1 MSRELLTDDDLL
13 PLSGF
18 SGNAFNAVDLAK
30 KRLLISQGD
39 MSKLISD
46 YERATSIELVSLV
59 NENYGAFLKV
69 SNDIGSI
76 SDRLGA
82 LKDHLPHKYMA
93 AIKEVSELVR
103 KTHALKSE
111 AELLQDTREDV
122 VLLDGLI
129 GICRGIEMGLSQKE
143 VGVEELSILARE
155 YERVH
160 ALTEATEA
168 VLAEG
173 KRRGSP
179 LLRESISTVIREEQK
194 KLKTELVSRLL
205 SEAEKC
211 VESFAQLL
219 LVYDSLCRLNGK
231 SKFITF
237 LKRFFFLHNSKAQVV
252 SEYISE
258 VRRRY
263 MELDSKFFKIASFF
277 CPKLDLWIEVFLPV
291 VIETLS
297 SRSHL
302 SIFVPTGSNLD
313 EFEETY
319 NLLKFFFCDFSQIPS
334 SSNSGDQLVTSFMGK
349 FKVSIYFNLRVKA
362 LLETERAE
370 SIGDT
375 IEKLFSGK
383 ILIDRKMLFGKSV
396 QVMLD
401 ILARSRTAAE
411 QDATTGSL
419 GKITLLKEIYE
430 RKIIE
435 VEIFLKEKICVG
447 EKVMRLVEIQ
457 KQLAL
462 LQINKLV
469 EAIVEETTR
478 GPVQTLESVK
488 QMSALYR
495 VVSRGFPTRPSA
507 YVDLVLKPI
516 SAFLESLGGD
526 GEWFTDNIGAKVVGR
541 IYGSFTLQAK
551 QLIKREEEK
560 KSTILEKDKII
571 CQLYLDGSRILDTLF
586 KYVNV
591 EEGEELANLVQDM
604 KKVYVEHFPE

>member
-1 MSRELLTDDDLL
+1 MSHELITDDDLL

-82 LKDHLPHKYMA
+82 LKDHPPHKYMA

-103 KTHALKSE
+103 KTHALKGE

-129 GICRGIEMGLSQKE
+129 GLCRGIEVGFSQKE

-211 VESFAQLL
+211 VESFPQLL
-219 LVYDSLCRLNGK
+219 LVHDSLCRLNVK

-237 LKRFFFLHNSKAQVV
+237 LKRFFFLNNSKSQVV

-263 MELDSKFFKIASFF
+263 MERDSKFFKIASFF
-277 CPKLDLWIEVFLPV
+277 SPKLDLWREVFLPV

-302 SIFVPTGSNLD
+302 SIFVPTASNLD

-319 NLLKFFFCDFSQIPS
+319 NLLKMFFSDFSKILS

-383 ILIDRKMLFGKSV
+383 ILIDRKILFGKSV

-401 ILARSRTAAE
+401 ILARSRTSAE
-411 QDATTGSL
+411 QDATTSSL
-419 GKITLLKEIYE
+419 GKITLLKEIFE

-435 VEIFLKEKICVG
+435 VEIFLKEKICVE

-462 LQINKLV
+462 LQRNKLV

-478 GPVQTLESVK
+478 GPVQTLDSVK

-526 GEWFTDNIGAKVVGR
+526 GEWFMDPIGVKVVGR
-541 IYGSFTLQAK
+541 IYASFTLQAK
-551 QLIKREEEK
+551 QLIKREEDK

-571 CQLYLDGSRILDTLF
+571 CQLYLDGSRILDTLS

-591 EEGEELANLVQDM
+591 EEGGELENLVQDM